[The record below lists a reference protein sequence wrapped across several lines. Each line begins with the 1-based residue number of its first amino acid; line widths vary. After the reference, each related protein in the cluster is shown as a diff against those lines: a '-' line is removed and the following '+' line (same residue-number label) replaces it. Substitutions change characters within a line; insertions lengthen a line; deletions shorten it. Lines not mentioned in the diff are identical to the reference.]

1 MELAKVTSKGQIT
14 IPLAIR
20 KQLGVREGDKV
31 LFVEENGKIVLM
43 NASLQALLAAQKAF
57 SGVAEE
63 IGAAN
68 ENDVTAMVNAVRE
81 ERSKKEDL

>member
-1 MELAKVTSKGQIT
+1 MELAKVTSKGPIT

-57 SGVAEE
+57 SGVAEK

-68 ENDVTAMVNAVRE
+68 EEDVTAMVNAVRE

>member
-20 KQLGVREGDKV
+20 KQLGVCEGDKV

-57 SGVAEE
+57 SGIAEK

-68 ENDVTAMVNAVRE
+68 EDDVTAMGNEIRE

>member
-20 KQLGVREGDKV
+20 KQLGVCEGDKV

-57 SGVAEE
+57 SGIAEK

-68 ENDVTAMVNAVRE
+68 EDDATAMVNEIRE

>member
-57 SGVAEE
+57 SGIAEK

-68 ENDVTAMVNAVRE
+68 EDDVTAMVNAVRE

>member
-68 ENDVTAMVNAVRE
+68 EEDVTAMVNAVRE
-81 ERSKKEDL
+81 ERNKKEDP

>member
-57 SGVAEE
+57 SGVAEK

-68 ENDVTAMVNAVRE
+68 EEDVTAMVNAVRE